1 MVAKVNGM
9 GTHSEVFDDKV
20 INNHGV
26 PCGARAKAS
35 VLKIEGESEGSR
47 PLRFCIGER
56 KDLEVVV

>member
-1 MVAKVNGM
+1 M